1 LTHAAAGGPIL
12 QNFLAAL
19 GHCVLEDLEVLG
31 PVTVVLTC
39 ICIVLACV
47 IVVQVAYEM
56 VLAPNAADVASRLI
70 SLPIDPDKWA

>member
-1 LTHAAAGGPIL
+1 MQQRVALFFK
-12 QNFLAAL
+12 NFLAAL

>member
-1 LTHAAAGGPIL
+1 MQQRVALFFK
-12 QNFLAAL
+12 NFLAAL

-47 IVVQVAYEM
+47 MVVQVAYEM
-56 VLAPNAADVASRLI
+56 VLDPNAADVASRLI

>member
-1 LTHAAAGGPIL
+1 MQQRVALFFK
-12 QNFLAAL
+12 NFLAAL

-47 IVVQVAYEM
+47 IVVQAYEM